1 MSIYV
6 YGKKQN
12 RISEII
18 NPVLYYFL
26 IIFFSFPLQGVRHQ
40 EHLHIFHVR

>member
-6 YGKKQN
+6 YEKKQN

-18 NPVLYYFL
+18 NPVLHYFL
-26 IIFFSFPLQGVRHQ
+26 FRRRKAERNEVKNG
-40 EHLHIFHVR
+40 

>member
-6 YGKKQN
+6 YEKKQN

-18 NPVLYYFL
+18 NRSVLFL

-40 EHLHIFHVR
+40 VHLHIFHVR